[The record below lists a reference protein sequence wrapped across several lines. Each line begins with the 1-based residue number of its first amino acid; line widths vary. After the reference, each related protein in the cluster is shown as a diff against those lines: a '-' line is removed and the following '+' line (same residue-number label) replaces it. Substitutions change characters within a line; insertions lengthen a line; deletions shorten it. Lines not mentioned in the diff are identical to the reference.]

1 MKPEILIYLNQVK
14 DYLKKN
20 EEALNYFVVNVDKDT
35 FFDKLAKLS
44 EINFE
49 KSGEPTLTV
58 HQFEQIRTE
67 LMIKEKKEVE
77 NIDEL
82 NQQIAFWFI
91 QNGTRRNSLDGNQYA
106 Q

>member
-1 MKPEILIYLNQVK
+1 MIKYKKMKPEILIYLNQVK

-20 EEALNYFVVNVDKDT
+20 EEALNYFVVNGDKDT

-77 NIDEL
+77 NIVFTKYGSYSL
-82 NQQIAFWFI
+82 N
-91 QNGTRRNSLDGNQYA
+91 
-106 Q
+106 